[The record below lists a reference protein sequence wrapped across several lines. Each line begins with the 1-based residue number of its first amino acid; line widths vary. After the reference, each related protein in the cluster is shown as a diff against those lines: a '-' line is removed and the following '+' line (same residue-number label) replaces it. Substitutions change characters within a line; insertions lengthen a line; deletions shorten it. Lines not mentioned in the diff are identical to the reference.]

1 MLSPQWIFLAV
12 VTVSFLWK
20 SEGCSLED
28 GPRMPPSYGNF
39 KDKTYHW
46 VAGQIVDGC
55 VCCKIKVTDDGFS
68 KTIRHSNFGII
79 HRKYELSCVRNDL
92 MNQFDYAAHE
102 KCCYDYVYE
111 RGSWMLMVG
120 FHPERRTVDLGS
132 LKKHMSQN
140 ETADILYNWL
150 KELNVTF
157 PPPLI
162 IYDCPSGPTVSVLWF
177 LPLLIPFFLIYFPLK
192 FYIDRQSNRVY
203 PVEAWVV
210 NVSIK

>member
-1 MLSPQWIFLAV
+1 MLSPQWIFLVV
-12 VTVSFLWK
+12 VTVSFLWE

-28 GPRMPPSYGNF
+28 GPRMPPSYGNYM
-39 KDKTYHW
+39 DKTYNW
-46 VAGQIVDGC
+46 VAGQISAC
-55 VCCKIKVTDDGFS
+55 FCCKIKVTEYGHDSLVPISPTGS
-68 KTIRHSNFGII
+68 QW
-79 HRKYELSCVRNDL
+79 RKHHLNCIRNDF
-92 MNQFDYAAHE
+92 MNQIVNDDDY
-102 KCCYDYVYE
+102 CCYEYLYE

-132 LKKHMSQN
+132 LKKPMSQN

-177 LPLLIPFFLIYFPLK
+177 LPLLIPFLIYFPLK